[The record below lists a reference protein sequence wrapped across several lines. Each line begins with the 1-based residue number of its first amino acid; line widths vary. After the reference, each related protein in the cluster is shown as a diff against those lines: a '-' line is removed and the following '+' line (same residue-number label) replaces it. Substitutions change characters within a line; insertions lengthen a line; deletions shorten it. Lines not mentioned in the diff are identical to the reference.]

1 MGHDMSADMRAGA
14 LHALARGLRDKGR
27 MLVALTLSAGI
38 ERLSGELVSALGTHA
53 CLRVL
58 NLEGNALGDGGAGDV
73 ARHAHTHTHTHTHTA
88 SVSRKYSY
96 SDTELGIVTPVNT
109 NPNPNL
115 TTGHG

>member
-58 NLEGNALGDGGAGDV
+58 NLEGNALRV
-73 ARHAHTHTHTHTHTA
+73 AC
-88 SVSRKYSY
+88 SVFCCCVLCCFTFY
-96 SDTELGIVTPVNT
+96 LICFF
-109 NPNPNL
+109 
-115 TTGHG
+115 